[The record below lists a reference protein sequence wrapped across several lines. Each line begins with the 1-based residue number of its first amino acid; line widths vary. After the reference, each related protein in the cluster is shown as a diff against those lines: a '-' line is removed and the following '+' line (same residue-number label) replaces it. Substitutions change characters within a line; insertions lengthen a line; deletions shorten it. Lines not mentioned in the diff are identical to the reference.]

1 MYKMSTNTQEITY
14 YQKNRDKMLNRA
26 KEYYQKKN
34 KKKKKKIQKKPISQ
48 YEH

>member
-1 MYKMSTNTQEITY
+1 MSTNTQEITY